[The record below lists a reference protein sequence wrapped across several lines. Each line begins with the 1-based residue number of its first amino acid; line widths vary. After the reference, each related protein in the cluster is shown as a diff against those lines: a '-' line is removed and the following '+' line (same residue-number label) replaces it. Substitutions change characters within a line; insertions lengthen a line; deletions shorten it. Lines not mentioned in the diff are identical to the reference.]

1 MSNFGE
7 NMSIEGL
14 TFLVGLMIVGYGC
27 YMACLNRFI
36 TGLSDRVTRL
46 EEQLK
51 KREKSSIAPNDSNR
65 INYGDSIYSQATHD
79 WLDGLDKH
87 GPSDEQIAKAISD
100 YLEDSKDT
108 HK

>member
-1 MSNFGE
+1 
-7 NMSIEGL
+7 MSIEGL

-27 YMACLNRFI
+27 YMACVNRFI
-36 TGLSDRVTRL
+36 STLADRVTKL

-51 KREKSSIAPNDSNR
+51 KREQSSIAPNDSNR

-79 WLDGLDKH
+79 WLDWLEKNDL
-87 GPSDEQIAKAISD
+87 SDEQTKKAVK
-100 YLEDSKDT
+100 YLLEDSKDT

>member
-1 MSNFGE
+1 
-7 NMSIEGL
+7 MSIEGL

-36 TGLSDRVTRL
+36 STLADRVTKL

-51 KREKSSIAPNDSNR
+51 KRENSSIAPNDSNR

-79 WLDGLDKH
+79 WLDWLDKQ
-87 GPSDEQIAKAISD
+87 GPTDEQIAKAIRD
-100 YLEDSKDT
+100 FLEDSKDT

>member
-27 YMACLNRFI
+27 YMFCLNSFI
-36 TGLSDRVTRL
+36 SRLADRVTRL

-51 KREKSSIAPNDSNR
+51 ERKVFYSANDSNR

-79 WLDGLDKH
+79 WLDWLDKQ
-87 GPSDEQIAKAISD
+87 GPSDEQIAKATSD
-100 YLEDSKDT
+100 FLKDSRDT